1 MKILI
6 LKFSVTVSLP
16 LLLSLFLIVSFSSCS
31 KPNLGD
37 IVREHIEA
45 VNTDDVKKNLTFF
58 ADDAVYE
65 IAVPKFSRKFSGKD
79 ELRNQMEWDVVNN
92 ARLTINDMKVEG
104 KTVIVEL
111 TEKNEG
117 WRLLGIEQPPFM
129 ATYKFRGRQL
139 EKVKLEFSPE
149 NANLLDE
156 KFRPF
161 AEWASKE
168 HPQEFNKMA
177 KAGYSAEGA
186 RLYVSLA
193 KEWRDR
199 ISTERVTAE
208 QELIKLENRWN
219 DAIVKHDWA
228 FFDQILA
235 DDYISTDFDGN
246 VGTKADFLEFLRS
259 GESVIASSIVDD
271 MKVRIYG
278 DTAVVTG
285 RTTTVNE
292 QYQGKD
298 LSGQYRW
305 TDTWVKYYL
314 GRWRC
319 VAEHISRIA
328 EK

>member
-1 MKILI
+1 MKRIA
-6 LKFSVTVSLP
+6 FAVSVMVLV
-16 LLLSLFLIVSFSSCS
+16 L
-31 KPNLGD
+31 
-37 IVREHIEA
+37 A
-45 VNTDDVKKNLTFF
+45 VQAQTLVQTK
-58 ADDAVYE
+58 
-65 IAVPKFSRKFSGKD
+65 SG
-79 ELRNQMEWDVVNN
+79 
-92 ARLTINDMKVEG
+92 G
-104 KTVIVEL
+104 
-111 TEKNEG
+111 
-117 WRLLGIEQPPFM
+117 
-129 ATYKFRGRQL
+129 
-139 EKVKLEFSPE
+139 
-149 NANLLDE
+149 
-156 KFRPF
+156 
-161 AEWASKE
+161 
-168 HPQEFNKMA
+168 
-177 KAGYSAEGA
+177 
-186 RLYVSLA
+186 
-193 KEWRDR
+193 
-199 ISTERVTAE
+199 AE
-208 QELIKLENRWN
+208 QELIRLENRWN

>member
-65 IAVPKFSRKFSGKD
+65 IAVPKFSGKFSGKD

-92 ARLTINDMKVEG
+92 ARLTINNMKVEG

-149 NANLLDE
+149 NAKLLDE

-219 DAIVKHDWA
+219 DAIVKHDWE

-319 VAEHISRIA
+319 VAEQISRIA